1 MKFCRMRVCWHLFCV
16 CTGCWLVGFFVS
28 FWGQQKHSYPFPLP
42 PSSATCWYPVQDMFP
57 VCLHALFENQWFS
70 ALCLIFPTLPAQ
82 GLSCFPQQSLLPAPS
97 LGKYKTCC
105 SQLGLL
111 YMWSS
116 SSSSP
121 IASSLY
127 HVFPTRR
134 HLKSSYWDFLLLPT
148 PSCVLEYLRQALQ
161 QEGSGCNWWSKLM
174 ISFPHS
180 LFMSC
185 EGFLVGLG
193 DGVLFLM
200 WDEWGQGSF

>member
-1 MKFCRMRVCWHLFCV
+1 MRVCWHLFCV
-16 CTGCWLVGFFVS
+16 CTGCWLVGFSVS
-28 FWGQQKHSYPFPLP
+28 FWWQQKHSYPFPPP

-57 VCLHALFENQWFS
+57 VCLHALFENQCFS

-97 LGKYKTCC
+97 LGKYNTCC
-105 SQLGLL
+105 LQLGLL

-127 HVFPTRR
+127 YVFSTRR
-134 HLKSSYWDFLLLPT
+134 PVCHLKSFIGTSSSFPLLRVSLST
-148 PSCVLEYLRQALQ
+148 
-161 QEGSGCNWWSKLM
+161 SGRHCNRKGQDVINQWSKLM

-185 EGFLVGLG
+185 EGFSVGLG